1 MNERALR
8 QLAHVPRL
16 AIQAA
21 SSETARDTN
30 RTIILELIRLAGAV
44 SRADL
49 ARLSGLQKSTVSAIV
64 EELLE
69 SRWICEGETG
79 FSKHGRR
86 PMMLGVNNELGVAI
100 LDLHPGNAIVAISDF
115 SGKFLVQE
123 NVPISSEPQRSITQ
137 LLAAIKRVSHT
148 EPKKAVQ
155 GIGISVPGRVDRVT
169 GQLAFAPNLRWG
181 RFDIRKAIADGTGL
195 PVEIEN
201 AANLIILAER
211 WFGSL
216 SGVQDAVAIN
226 VSEGIGTGILAGGH
240 LISGWN
246 GMAGEFGHMQ
256 IDAAGL
262 LCGCGN
268 RGCWETLAS
277 NQAALRYYRKLKGK
291 VPDPFSYRHLLVDAE
306 DQRPEAV
313 ETLRYQF
320 IQIARG
326 LQTIVAGL
334 SPEVVLFAGDIVSV
348 WPYFSGILKEEIP
361 KNLNAEL
368 PRIITTADFGMARM
382 RGALALVLQHHF
394 SPVSS
399 RSVPRRM
406 AVGDSARP

>member
-16 AIQAA
+16 AIQAS

-64 EELLE
+64 EELLATD
-69 SRWICEGETG
+69 WICEGETG

-86 PMMLGVNNELGVAI
+86 PLMLEVNNELGVVI
-100 LDLHPGNAIVAISDF
+100 LDLHPGSAIVAISDF
-115 SGKFLVQE
+115 SGRFLVQE
-123 NVPISSEPQRSITQ
+123 NVPISSQPQRSVTQ
-137 LLAAIKRVSHT
+137 LLAAIKRVCDA
-148 EPKKAVQ
+148 EPRKAIQ
-155 GIGISVPGRVDRVT
+155 GVGISVPGRVDRVT
-169 GQLAFAPNLRWG
+169 GRLAFAPNLRWG
-181 RFDIRKAIADGTGL
+181 PFDIPKAIGAGTGL

-246 GMAGEFGHMQ
+246 GMAGEFGHM
-256 IDAAGL
+256 AAEVPGIV
-262 LCGCGN
+262 CGCGN
-268 RGCWETLAS
+268 RGCWETVAS
-277 NQAALRYYRKLKGK
+277 NQAALRHYRKLKGK
-291 VPDPFSYRHLLVDAE
+291 VPASYTYRHLLIDAQ
-306 DQRPEAV
+306 DHKPEAV
-313 ETLRYQF
+313 AALRYQF
-320 IQIARG
+320 VQLARG
-326 LQTIVAGL
+326 LRTILAGL
-334 SPEVVLFAGDIVSV
+334 APEVVLFAGDIVSV
-348 WPYFSGILKEEIP
+348 WPYFSGILGEELP
-361 KNLNAEL
+361 KNLNGKL
-368 PRIITTADFGMARM
+368 PRIITAADCGMARL

-394 SPVSS
+394 SPASS
-399 RSVPRRM
+399 RSVPRRI
-406 AVGDSARP
+406 AISS

>member
-30 RTIILELIRLAGAV
+30 RTILLDLIRLAGAV

-49 ARLSGLQKSTVSAIV
+49 ARLSGMQKSTVSVIV
-64 EELLE
+64 EELLATD
-69 SRWICEGETG
+69 WICEGETG

-86 PMMLGVNNELGVAI
+86 PLMLEVNNELGVVI
-100 LDLHPGNAIVAISDF
+100 LDLHPDNAIVAVSDF
-115 SGKFLVQE
+115 SGVFLIQE
-123 NVPISSEPQRSITQ
+123 NVPISSQPQPSIIQ
-137 LLAAIKRVSHT
+137 LLAAIKRVCNA
-148 EPKKAVQ
+148 EPRKAIQ
-155 GIGISVPGRVDRVT
+155 GVGISVPGRVDRLT
-169 GQLAFAPNLRWG
+169 GRLTFAPNLRWG
-181 RFDIRKAIADGTGL
+181 PFDIPKAIGAGTGL

-201 AANLIILAER
+201 AANLHILAER

-246 GMAGEFGHMQ
+246 GMAGEFGHMTVETP
-256 IDAAGL
+256 GL

-268 RGCWETLAS
+268 RGCWETVAS
-277 NQAALRYYRKLKGK
+277 NQAALRHYRKLKGK
-291 VPDPFSYRHLLVDAE
+291 VPASFTYRHLLIDAQ
-306 DQRPEAV
+306 DKKPEAMAA
-313 ETLRYQF
+313 LRYQL

-326 LQTIVAGL
+326 LQTILVGL
-334 SPEVVLFAGDIVSV
+334 SPEIVLFAGDIVAV
-348 WPYFSGILKEEIP
+348 WPYFSGILAE
-361 KNLNAEL
+361 EL
-368 PRIITTADFGMARM
+368 PKT
-382 RGALALVLQHHF
+382 LN
-394 SPVSS
+394 
-399 RSVPRRM
+399 
-406 AVGDSARP
+406 

>member
-1 MNERALR
+1 
-8 QLAHVPRL
+8 
-16 AIQAA
+16 
-21 SSETARDTN
+21 
-30 RTIILELIRLAGAV
+30 
-44 SRADL
+44 
-49 ARLSGLQKSTVSAIV
+49 
-64 EELLE
+64 
-69 SRWICEGETG
+69 
-79 FSKHGRR
+79 
-86 PMMLGVNNELGVAI
+86 
-100 LDLHPGNAIVAISDF
+100 
-115 SGKFLVQE
+115 
-123 NVPISSEPQRSITQ
+123 
-137 LLAAIKRVSHT
+137 VSHT

-155 GIGISVPGRVDRVT
+155 GIGISVPGRVDRIT

-291 VPDPFSYRHLLVDAE
+291 VPDSFSYRHLLVDAE

-313 ETLRYQF
+313 EALRYQF
-320 IQIARG
+320 LQIARG
-326 LQTIVAGL
+326 LQTIIAGL
-334 SPEVVLFAGDIVSV
+334 SPEVVLFAGDIVAV
-348 WPYFSGILKEEIP
+348 WPYFSTILTEEMP
-361 KNLNAEL
+361 KNLYAEL
-368 PRIITTADFGMARM
+368 PRIITTADFGMARL

-394 SPVSS
+394 SPASS

-406 AVGDSARP
+406 AVGDATRP

>member
-30 RTIILELIRLAGAV
+30 RTIILELIRLAGTV

-64 EELLE
+64 EELLATD
-69 SRWICEGETG
+69 WICEGETG

-86 PMMLGVNNELGVAI
+86 PLMLEVNNELGVVI

-115 SGKFLVQE
+115 SGRFLVQE
-123 NVPISSEPQRSITQ
+123 NVPISSQPHQSVTQ
-137 LLAAIKRVSHT
+137 LLAAIKRVCNA
-148 EPKKAVQ
+148 EPRKAIQ
-155 GIGISVPGRVDRVT
+155 GVGISVPGRVDRLT
-169 GQLAFAPNLRWG
+169 GRLAFAPNLRWG
-181 RFDIRKAIADGTGL
+181 PFDIPKAIGHGTGL

-246 GMAGEFGHMQ
+246 GMAGEFGHMPVE
-256 IDAAGL
+256 APGL

-268 RGCWETLAS
+268 RGCWETVAS
-277 NQAALRYYRKLKGK
+277 NQAALRHYRKLKGK
-291 VPDPFSYRHLLVDAE
+291 APASFTYRHLLIDAQ
-306 DQRPEAV
+306 DQKPEAV
-313 ETLRYQF
+313 AALRYQF
-320 IQIARG
+320 VQLARG
-326 LQTIVAGL
+326 LQTILAGL
-334 SPEVVLFAGDIVSV
+334 SPEVVLFAGDIVSA
-348 WPYFSGILKEEIP
+348 WPYFSGILSEELP
-361 KNLNAEL
+361 KNLNAKL
-368 PRIITTADFGMARM
+368 PRIITAADCGMARL
-382 RGALALVLQHHF
+382 RGALALVLQHHLR
-394 SPVSS
+394 PASS
-399 RSVPRRM
+399 RSVPRRIAM
-406 AVGDSARP
+406 

>member
-123 NVPISSEPQRSITQ
+123 NVPISSEPQRSIMQ

-169 GQLAFAPNLRWG
+169 GQLTFAPNLRWG

>member
-169 GQLAFAPNLRWG
+169 GQLTFAPNLRWG